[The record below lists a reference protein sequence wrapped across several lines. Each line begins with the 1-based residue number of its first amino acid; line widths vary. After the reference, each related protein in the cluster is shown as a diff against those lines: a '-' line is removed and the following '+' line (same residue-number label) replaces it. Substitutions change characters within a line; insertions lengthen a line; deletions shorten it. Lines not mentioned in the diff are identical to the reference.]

1 MKLTAFLQLR
11 ALETVLESTC
21 EQLKEEKI
29 KQLES
34 TTSSRC
40 LSSESASASKDS
52 VASLSQVQLD
62 QSCCSLPLLQYP
74 ASSTVVSIDNDDNS
88 SSGPDK
94 YVSKSTNTHT
104 NTTMNV
110 PSQWLSGLTV
120 FPLPADPLQL
130 LLRQE
135 QCPLEDHQQLVCTQS
150 SRKRKHS
157 QPATEQSS
165 RALGTVV

>member
-74 ASSTVVSIDNDDNS
+74 ASSTVVSIDNDDHF

-94 YVSKSTNTHT
+94 YVSKSTNT
-104 NTTMNV
+104 NMNV